1 MNYLKEILAF
11 ENWKRFNSAINKS
24 DICLWYALMS
34 IANRFNWKEFNIPIS
49 ELMLSSRLNKSA
61 IYRSRNKLKQMGLID
76 FKERSGNQSTIY
88 KVNSVSEIYGTQK
101 Y

>member
-11 ENWKRFNSAINKS
+11 ENWKDYNSEINQS
-24 DICLWYALMS
+24 DVCLWYALMS
-34 IANRFNWKEFNIPIS
+34 MANRFNWEKFNVPIS
-49 ELMLSSRLNKSA
+49 MLSFKSRLNKSA

-76 FKERSGNQSTIY
+76 FEERSGNQSTIY
-88 KVNSVSEIYGTQK
+88 KVNAISEIYNIQK